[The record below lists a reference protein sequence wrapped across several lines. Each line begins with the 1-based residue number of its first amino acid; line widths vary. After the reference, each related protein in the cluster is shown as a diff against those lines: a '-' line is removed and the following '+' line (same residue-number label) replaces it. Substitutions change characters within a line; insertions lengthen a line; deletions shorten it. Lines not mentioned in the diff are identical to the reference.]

1 MPSQL
6 TSTHMSQL
14 PKYIAVLRPTS
25 EDIPSY
31 QILECFPRDNQYE
44 VENAPWVNKKTSLVR
59 FSLPINEH
67 TLTEIFEIKIRNS
80 EEPLRFWKSNHY
92 FEYNTEIIPVVNFD
106 NKDFLPLRYYPVKPF
121 NDTDKDLQRIYEVYR
136 IVLAGQQEI
145 IRSKKNV
152 RREQKKPTNLPTYI
166 TDLIIQD
173 HIQKKESCPIT
184 MAEFTD
190 PKRMTVTTCYHCFD
204 MEALNKWQ
212 STNDKCPVCRATL

>member
-1 MPSQL
+1 M
-6 TSTHMSQL
+6 
-14 PKYIAVLRPTS
+14 
-25 EDIPSY
+25 
-31 QILECFPRDNQYE
+31 
-44 VENAPWVNKKTSLVR
+44 R